1 MIAPRPEDT
10 EDVATAM
17 PRPLRTVVIPTRRR
31 LAREIVDLKERVE
44 GLEFVVSA
52 VFFDHSG
59 QSAAADPKT
68 AAKVER
74 ELARSR
80 GGAAWRRDC

>member
-1 MIAPRPEDT
+1 LIAPRPEDT

-17 PRPLRTVVIPTRRR
+17 PRPLRKPVIPTRRR
-31 LAREIVDLKERVE
+31 LAREIVDLQQRVE

-59 QSAAADPKT
+59 SSAAADPET
-68 AAKVER
+68 AAKVAR
-74 ELARSR
+74 ELERSR
-80 GGAAWRRDC
+80 GGAAWRRS